1 MEAWYIL
8 LAGFLLG
15 MRHATDADHVVA
27 VTTIVS
33 RQKKLSIAALIGA
46 FWGLG
51 HTVTILLV
59 GSLIIYLQVVIPPH
73 VGLFME
79 FSVGVMI
86 VVLGI
91 ISFRK
96 FIRPQE
102 HTQETILLRPFIIG
116 LIHGLAGSAAVALM
130 LLTLIPSPTLS
141 AIYLLIFGL
150 GTIAGMMVCTLV
162 IGLPYIFT
170 TRLHTFHRYLGLATA
185 SFSIVFGLMM
195 MYELGIGNGLFT
207 DHPTWTPE

>member
-8 LAGFLLG
+8 VVGFLLG

-86 VVLGI
+86 VALGI
-91 ISFRK
+91 TSFRK
-96 FIRPQE
+96 IIRPQE

-130 LLTLIPSPTLS
+130 LLTLIPSPTLG

-150 GTIAGMMVCTLV
+150 GTMAGMMVCTLV